1 MREAFPG
8 EIRDGPHPHRPVL
21 IARRDDRV
29 ATQCSVRCL
38 GVEVAANR
46 ETPGQWQRP
55 CVAD

>member
-8 EIRDGPHPHRPVL
+8 EIRDGPHPHRPVR

-46 ETPGQWQRP
+46 
-55 CVAD
+55 